1 MSNNPLIN
9 YHMQRVCHILGIDP
23 ATVCIVTDKT
33 THKGHRAYVTDCQ
46 NLGMIGAYWLC
57 PLTSKH
63 MVYVDTMSGRITEA
77 VAHELRH
84 VWQAITGTLGAY
96 NHDCDYATNP
106 HEVDAVQ
113 WAMDYCA
120 GLFD

>member
-57 PLTSKH
+57 PLTNKH
-63 MVYVDTMSGRITEA
+63 MVYVDTTTGRVTEA

-84 VWQAITGTLGAY
+84 VWQAMTNSHGAY
-96 NHDCDYATNP
+96 DHTNP
-106 HEVDAVQ
+106 TDNAHERDARA
-113 WAMDYCA
+113 WAAQYC
-120 GLFD
+120 GNL